1 MEKLKLMARERA
13 GWFSSTSAV
22 VDAMSLLKNDERDA
36 REALRRTGG
45 AYVREGK
52 EERRRTELEDRD
64 EERGGC
70 WRKKGIARTNPAEGK
85 SQPRAEGYEFAGAR
99 RTTGDEG
106 ESRFACAR
114 EHGMFRESGRL

>member
-36 REALRRTGG
+36 REALRRTEG

-70 WRKKGIARTNPAEGK
+70 WKKRG
-85 SQPRAEGYEFAGAR
+85 
-99 RTTGDEG
+99 
-106 ESRFACAR
+106 
-114 EHGMFRESGRL
+114 